1 MEMDHIEIE
10 PSIEELEDIVA
21 LTPSIPIPPPY
32 QLITPLKPPRSAII
46 DCTCAAAEVLQRT

>member
-32 QLITPLKPPRSAII
+32 QLR
-46 DCTCAAAEVLQRT
+46 